1 MSLQEQNLW
10 EYFHISL
17 SIIVEVVGDWRS
29 ILRSDWSNNLR
40 WLSEWSS
47 ECFPG
52 RTLVVLIPP
61 KLREAGELRG
71 EVPQPR
77 EKVGFPWLIWRQLAK
92 FGTFLAEIIECPA
105 QLPLAQTCKR
115 CLMMLLLDII
125 YCSEKEPS
133 CACSLWNGPTKAF
146 KLQKSFKTN
155 YYKLALNKN
164 KNPWW
169 VNWTSKTSPTCLPG
183 AWG

>member
-77 EKVGFPWLIWRQLAK
+77 EKVGFPRLIWRQLAK
-92 FGTFLAEIIECPA
+92 FGTFLGNLAEIIECPA

-115 CLMMLLLDII
+115 WLMMLLLDII
-125 YCSEKEPS
+125 YLGRIWWKILTLDMTTKNSEAQHLMSKNFFFN
-133 CACSLWNGPTKAF
+133 W
-146 KLQKSFKTN
+146 SFST
-155 YYKLALNKN
+155 
-164 KNPWW
+164 
-169 VNWTSKTSPTCLPG
+169 
-183 AWG
+183 